1 MSKGQREM
9 TYEELKYAYMKKVQ
23 RVHEL
28 EDAVESYKMAEEE
41 NKRYREALEKIA
53 RINIDQGTVT
63 VSEVHA
69 VLTARKALEG

>member
-69 VLTARKALEG
+69 VLTARKVLEG